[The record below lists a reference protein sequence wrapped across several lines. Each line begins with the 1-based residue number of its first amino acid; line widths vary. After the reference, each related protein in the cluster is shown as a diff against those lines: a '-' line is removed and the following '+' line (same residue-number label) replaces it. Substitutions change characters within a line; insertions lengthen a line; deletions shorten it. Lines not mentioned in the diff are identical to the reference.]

1 MERGN
6 GILRYHYADATRADD
21 AWSCIR
27 RRFYALQTAEAAHAP
42 KPGNRAISMPRRP
55 RRARSAPVRPF
66 QAKRVIYVDSETW
79 FAPYVDTYSRDGQLF
94 QECPLLAGLSRPGGP
109 GSARRHLSF
118 PAVNSWSAQR
128 VRPANGFATMCYLP
142 GIETPEREC
151 WYVNM
156 GTVTRDFFTT
166 RAMSNAAPQS
176 LWSESAFQVLEA
188 VCPRRLRS
196 HAQHVAVLRSKRQP
210 TNAISARLSHN
221 AVSLPGWAT
230 SGPYLPLQGPTR
242 TVGWQNLCHQAW
254 LTP

>member
-27 RRFYALQTAEAAHAP
+27 RRFYALQTAAAAHAP

-118 PAVNSWSAQR
+118 PASIRGRSSAY
-128 VRPANGFATMCYLP
+128 RPAK
-142 GIETPEREC
+142 
-151 WYVNM
+151 
-156 GTVTRDFFTT
+156 
-166 RAMSNAAPQS
+166 
-176 LWSESAFQVLEA
+176 
-188 VCPRRLRS
+188 RLRDD
-196 HAQHVAVLRSKRQP
+196 VLSAWNRNPGTRMLVRQYGRG
-210 TNAISARLSHN
+210 N
-221 AVSLPGWAT
+221 PGLFHHSGDEQRGTMIAFVGRCF
-230 SGPYLPLQGPTR
+230 SGPGNCVFARGPALGTFS
-242 TVGWQNLCHQAW
+242 W
-254 LTP
+254 